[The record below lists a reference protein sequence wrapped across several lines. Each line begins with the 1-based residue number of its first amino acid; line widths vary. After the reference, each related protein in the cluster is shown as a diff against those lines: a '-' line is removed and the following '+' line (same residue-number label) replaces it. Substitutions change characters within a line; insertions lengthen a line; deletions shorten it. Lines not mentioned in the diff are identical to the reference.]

1 MFQLELFISGK
12 QPKVYFA
19 VGTEIKVILA
29 KASEVGSVINA
40 AEEIVGIAVDA
51 LRNKIWWNSEGK
63 IYRSDIE
70 GSAMET
76 VLDRQECKPTHRNAA
91 VT

>member
-1 MFQLELFISGK
+1 MFQLELLISGK

-19 VGTEIKVILA
+19 VGAEIKEISG
-29 KASEVGSVINA
+29 KTSEVNSVINT
-40 AEEIVGIAVDA
+40 AEEVVGIAVDA
-51 LRNKIWWNSEGK
+51 LRNQIWWTSEGK

-76 VLDRQECKPTHRNAA
+76 VLDGQKCKPIH
-91 VT
+91 